1 MVLTNTFN
9 MKYHSFFKKVL
20 ISLMGFIIVLNCTS
34 QTAKERRADHNE
46 KEKLESGNNFES
58 LSSLI
63 HSRNFVFKSG
73 MEDNGQVSSL
83 YEKNEYGKSEI
94 RINGSLVKITG
105 LNSSEWWR
113 TKSCSIDK
121 WELTENPEELAYS
134 ISFIV
139 RSGDSNTAVLMK
151 VLSDKTAIVQF
162 GGREFRGQVT
172 RN

>member
-1 MVLTNTFN
+1 
-9 MKYHSFFKKVL
+9 MKDHSIFKKAL
-20 ISLMGFIIVLNCTS
+20 ISFMGLVIALNCTS
-34 QTAKERRADHNE
+34 QTPKEKRAERNE
-46 KEKLESGNNFES
+46 KKKLEYGNNFES
-58 LSSLI
+58 LSTII
-63 HSRNFVFKSG
+63 HSRNFIFKSG

-83 YEKNEYGKSEI
+83 YEKHEYGKSVI

-105 LNSSEWWR
+105 LNSSEWWK
-113 TKSCSIDK
+113 TKSCTIDK

-134 ISFIV
+134 IFFIA

-172 RN
+172 SN